1 MTTTTATAT
10 NTVELD
16 NLDKIALEAMGG
28 EIEDQA
34 KQDAILNQNPEPVLD
49 PAKTWAQIPF
59 MLGGMLAMAMP
70 ELKQVYTEDACMKW
84 GHGMAAVS
92 DKYGWD
98 AGETI
103 SRWAPEFMLIAA
115 SLPLLVPT
123 VRAVKARADE
133 IKARAPEKVPEGVA
147 GAQSEPGQ
155 PINPMM
161 AEPGGFSV
169 PV

>member
-1 MTTTTATAT
+1 MTTAT

-34 KQDAILNQNPEPVLD
+34 KQDAILNPNPEPVID

-70 ELKQVYTEDACMKW
+70 ELKQVYTEAACMTW
-84 GHGMAAVS
+84 GQGMAAVS

-103 SRWAPEFMLIAA
+103 SRWAPEFMLVAA
-115 SLPLLVPT
+115 SMPLLVPT
-123 VRAVKARADE
+123 VRAVKARAE
-133 IKARAPEKVPEGVA
+133 AAKARAPEKAPEAVA
-147 GAQSEPGQ
+147 GAQGAAAEPV
-155 PINPMM
+155 NPMM